1 MSRSRAVHPPR
12 AAARRSLRALLVAAL
27 LLSAC
32 KTVSYR
38 TGAPGGGERTSRNAS
53 FFLFGAVG
61 TATID
66 LTEACPQGVSSWSNR
81 KSAVDTLLS
90 IVTLGIYTPRTIRIE
105 CAPKGP
111 TK

>member
-1 MSRSRAVHPPR
+1 
-12 AAARRSLRALLVAAL
+12 L
-27 LLSAC
+27 LLCSC

-81 KSAVDTLLS
+81 KSAVDTVLS

-105 CAPKGP
+105 CAPKELA
-111 TK
+111 K